1 MVAFEV
7 LTRLCHVLS
16 ETIWEYRALP
26 APSNYSYL
34 AFSMDPMD
42 RWRRTYTDFEV
53 RGHLEWLL
61 FELEYTKQN
70 QCVSIMVLDSAVFG
84 HLALYQLRKAARRW
98 NSIAKSCGKMH
109 ISEPLRVLCRRTSL
123 QLACQY
129 LIFHSFRSQRC
140 RWR

>member
-1 MVAFEV
+1 M

-70 QCVSIMVLDSAVFG
+70 QCVSNDARFSRFWASCIVPIAEGCSA
-84 HLALYQLRKAARRW
+84 L
-98 NSIAKSCGKMH
+98 
-109 ISEPLRVLCRRTSL
+109 E
-123 QLACQY
+123 QY
-129 LIFHSFRSQRC
+129 CKVMREDAYK
-140 RWR
+140 